1 MSKAILQEK
10 IINTMTIL
18 SISDH
23 NYIKYKW
30 IKFCNQKTED
40 EEWVIKQKPKE
51 PIKLTEI
58 NIGKRS
64 VVCC

>member
-1 MSKAILQEK
+1 
-10 IINTMTIL
+10 MTIL

-40 EEWVIKQKPKE
+40 EEGVIKQKPNKA
-51 PIKLTEI
+51 IKPTEI
-58 NIGKRS
+58 KIGERS